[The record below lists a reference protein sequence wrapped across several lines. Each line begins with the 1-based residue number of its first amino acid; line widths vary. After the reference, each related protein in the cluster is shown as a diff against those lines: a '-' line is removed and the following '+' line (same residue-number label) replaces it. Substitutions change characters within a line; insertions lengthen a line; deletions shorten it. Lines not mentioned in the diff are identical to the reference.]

1 MNILNAFFT
10 RLYNKN
16 NTMSNFD
23 FHEQKLIEARH
34 LVTEKKSI
42 LDKKIAELVEL
53 NLRAECIKI
62 QLDELINNRDECDL
76 TIENNIQ
83 KANISMLEEKRKA
96 DLFKEINIA
105 QNHMKP
111 YSSTF
116 ISSSKLDN
124 LISCVLSVTESKY
137 FSVSLLNKNEM
148 PQDSLY
154 KDHSIK
160 EKVKELKEALYIS
173 DKDEKSVVLDQDLVN
188 QISSK
193 IIERK
198 LITNCQNTNNQCLL
212 LNQSTE
218 DTPIEDSKII
228 LYEDEQ
234 SFLLLKQKPKIEKH
248 SILSE
253 THSIVNTLIN
263 AELIRVICT
272 AKFDEK
278 GASLQDDKSDL
289 EKLYKA
295 FKSIQQD
302 LNKKV
307 DNEINHFIEYIQPID
322 SISNHFSK
330 KIVSKQIKLLSN
342 LMLQVVEYSPEHQ
355 SMESEIKYLKK
366 YFLRQTELIV
376 QDECEKRRRQTEMQL
391 KSDSMSTN
399 AFKLEISHKQKEI
412 ECLEKEINKKTKELD
427 DKLKEHDKKLEEIK
441 LLNEYW
447 VKQNISLEKEINML
461 NSELKEAELEFDK
474 LKNNSTANKAQIERT
489 KKNVIDLKSKIEE
502 HKQTKQQ
509 LVQKEEEIKQSL
521 ELVTKDR
528 STLQSE
534 KVIMVNEYFIFY
546 N

>member
-1 MNILNAFFT
+1 
-10 RLYNKN
+10 
-16 NTMSNFD
+16 MSNFD
-23 FHEQKLIEARH
+23 FDELKLIEARQ

-42 LDKKIAELVEL
+42 LDKKNGDLVEL

-62 QLDELINNRDECDL
+62 QLDELINNQDECDL

-111 YSSTF
+111 YANSYSSTN
-116 ISSSKLDN
+116 SKLDN
-124 LISCVLSVTESKY
+124 FISCVLSVAESNY
-137 FSVSLLNKNEM
+137 SPVSSLNKNDM
-148 PQDSLY
+148 SQDSFN
-154 KDHSIK
+154 KDPSIK
-160 EKVKELKEALYIS
+160 EKVKQLKEALYIS
-173 DKDEKSVVLDQDLVN
+173 DKDENSVVLDQNLVDR
-188 QISSK
+188 ISNK

-198 LITNCQNTNNQCLL
+198 LITDCQNSNNQCIL

-218 DTPIEDSKII
+218 VTQIEGSKII

-253 THSIVNTLIN
+253 AHSIVNNLIN
-263 AELIRVICT
+263 AELIRVICK
-272 AKFDEK
+272 AKFEEK
-278 GASLQDDKSDL
+278 GASLQEDRSDL
-289 EKLYKA
+289 EKLYNA

-302 LNKKV
+302 LNKKG
-307 DNEINHFIEYIQPID
+307 DNEINHFIEYIQPVD
-322 SISNHFSK
+322 SIDNHFSK

-355 SMESEIKYLKK
+355 SMESDIKYLKK
-366 YFLRQTELIV
+366 FFLIQTELIV
-376 QDECEKRRRQTEMQL
+376 QDECEKKRRQTEL
-391 KSDSMSTN
+391 KIKSDSMSSN
-399 AFKLEISHKQKEI
+399 AVQLEISHKQKEI
-412 ECLEKEINKKTKELD
+412 ECLEREINKKTKELAE
-427 DKLKEHDKKLEEIK
+427 KLKEHDKKLEETK

-447 VKQNISLEKEINML
+447 VKQDESLAKEINML
-461 NSELKEAELEFDK
+461 NSELKEAELEYDK
-474 LKNNSTANKAQIERT
+474 LKNNSTANKAEIERT
-489 KKNVIDLKSKIEE
+489 KKNVLDLKSKIEE

-528 STLQSE
+528 NTLQNE
-534 KVIMVNEYFIFY
+534 KVILVINEYFIFY
-546 N
+546 NYFKIILL

>member
-263 AELIRVICT
+263 DELIRVICT

-330 KIVSKQIKLLSN
+330 KIVSKQIKLLS
-342 LMLQVVEYSPEHQ
+342 
-355 SMESEIKYLKK
+355 
-366 YFLRQTELIV
+366 
-376 QDECEKRRRQTEMQL
+376 
-391 KSDSMSTN
+391 
-399 AFKLEISHKQKEI
+399 LEISHKQKEI

-447 VKQNISLEKEINML
+447 DKQNKSLEKEINML